1 MRISPYPQKELSDE
15 AKMEIIRNTRVAFD
29 DTLHETLLSKK
40 DKDLAKETERMFSD
54 NVDDVAFEKALDMYQ
69 AYPALRYSI
78 SSYVELIKEDIIGQ
92 DEAIKSLV
100 FAAYYNQFLNFYEE
114 YMEVFPG
121 KRKTLLFIAPTGNGK
136 TAMMRSFEAAFNV
149 PVHLANITATTS
161 SGYVGENVEEML
173 VALYEKADCDLE
185 RAERGVLFIDEID
198 KKAAAQMED
207 KDVAGKAVQQEL
219 LKILEPGTV
228 NITVGKKVVGG
239 AVLGDKIHFDTS
251 NLTIVLGG
259 AFVGLDAIRN
269 LRLNKNPMGF
279 TAKKVENQEESYTHE
294 DLINYGFI
302 PEFVGR
308 IDTIVEF
315 RRLTAEDIVSII
327 FSPNS
332 SMQQTLRILTAIGV
346 KHVEIDSLLWEK
358 IAHRVEK
365 SSMGVRAL
373 NSLVAEMFYPI
384 LYDAF
389 HHTDEGALFIDEN
402 GYYHLIYSNQT
413 YEGCGIKTKF
423 EDEEKS
429 A

>member
-1 MRISPYPQKELSDE
+1 MKISLEPRRELSDE
-15 AKMEIIRNTRVAFD
+15 AKLEIIRNTREAFD
-29 DTLHETLLSKK
+29 EKEEKITLSTRG
-40 DKDLAKETERMFSD
+40 KDLAKKTEEKFLND
-54 NVDDVAFEKALDMYQ
+54 IDDVDFEKALAMYQ
-69 AYPALRYSI
+69 CYPSLRVSI
-78 SSYVELIKEDIIGQ
+78 TEYVEAIKEDIIGQ

-114 YMEVFPG
+114 FMEIFPG
-121 KRKTLLFIAPTGNGK
+121 KRKNLLFIAPTGNGK

-161 SGYVGENVEEML
+161 SGYVGENVEDML
-173 VALYEKADCDLE
+173 VALYERADSDLE

-219 LKILEPGTV
+219 LKILEPGV
-228 NITVGKKVVGG
+228 VHITVGKKVVGG
-239 AVLGDKIHFDTS
+239 AVLGEKLNFDTS

-269 LRLNKNPMGF
+269 QRLKKNPLGF
-279 TAKKVENQEESYTHE
+279 TATKEENQNESFTHE

-315 RRLTAEDIVSII
+315 RKLTAEDIVNII

-332 SMQQTLRILTAIGV
+332 SMQQTLRILTATGV
-346 KHVEIDSLLWEK
+346 RHVEIDDLLWEK
-358 IAHRVEK
+358 LAHEVEK
-365 SSMGVRAL
+365 SNMGVRAL
-373 NSLVAEMFYPI
+373 NNLVSELFYPI
-384 LYDAF
+384 LYNAF
-389 HHTDEGALFIDEN
+389 HHTDAGVLKIDEN
-402 GYYHLIYSNQT
+402 GHYVLTYKDQT
-413 YEGCGIKTKF
+413 YEGCGLKIKL
-423 EDEEKS
+423 ED
-429 A
+429 